1 MGGGEK
7 VKDSV
12 LNKYCWIS
20 STFTLPRH
28 FEVIRETSHS
38 QELER
43 PVQGELKEDFI
54 HYGVGPEIEDDEKR
68 HHQYYQW
75 VPLVLSLQVSPQQP
89 DRQH

>member
-28 FEVIRETSHS
+28 FEVSREQLVS
-38 QELER
+38 QS
-43 PVQGELKEDFI
+43 VT
-54 HYGVGPEIEDDEKR
+54 VC
-68 HHQYYQW
+68 
-75 VPLVLSLQVSPQQP
+75 
-89 DRQH
+89 

>member
-28 FEVIRETSHS
+28 FEVSSSTLDS
-38 QELER
+38 Q
-43 PVQGELKEDFI
+43 
-54 HYGVGPEIEDDEKR
+54 GVTL
-68 HHQYYQW
+68 Y
-75 VPLVLSLQVSPQQP
+75 
-89 DRQH
+89 